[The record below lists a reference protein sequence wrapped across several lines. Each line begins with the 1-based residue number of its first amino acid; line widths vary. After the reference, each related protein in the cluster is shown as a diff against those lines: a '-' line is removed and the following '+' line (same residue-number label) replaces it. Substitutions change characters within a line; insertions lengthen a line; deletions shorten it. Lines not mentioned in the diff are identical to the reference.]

1 MSKLY
6 HTFGAAGRLWPVLW
20 NAPNTLLG
28 LLASLGGQCFW
39 DKTDGVLEVTG
50 GWFIRLLARRG
61 WAVAI
66 TLGDVVLSRDER
78 IRDEWR
84 AHERVHVCQGRRWG
98 PLFLPAYVLESLYQW
113 LRVRD
118 AYRANRFEREAF
130 GD

>member
-1 MSKLY
+1 MTALL
-6 HTFGAAGRLWPVLW
+6 ARLW

-28 LLASLGGQCFW
+28 LLASLGGHGVW
-39 DKTDGVLEVTG
+39 DARDGVLEVVG
-50 GWFIRLLARRG
+50 GWFIGLLDRRG

-84 AHERVHVCQGRRWG
+84 AHERVHVRQGRRWG
-98 PLFLPAYVLESLYQW
+98 PLFLPAYVLESAYQR
-113 LRVRD
+113 LRVGD

-130 GD
+130 DD